1 MLFEEFNTYEGCQTE
16 DWRDGTTAMELDV
29 EEDED

>member
-1 MLFEEFNTYEGCQTE
+1 MLFEVFNDEESQTE